1 LLSLFLIGLFGSVHC
16 FGMCGGIVGAF
27 SLSGAQRQALP
38 IKVAGQGLQ
47 HVLAFNA
54 GRIASY
60 MIAGALLGGF
70 SGSLQLWFDIAYL
83 QKGGYLLANLML
95 VLLGLTL
102 MGRWQGLSWLETLG
116 TLVWRRI
123 QPGMKYLLPADRPLK
138 ALLLGSLWGW
148 VPCGMVY
155 SVLMTAM
162 LSSSAW
168 TGAQVMLAF
177 GLGTLPALL
186 SMGLLGQG
194 LGSLARRPGVR
205 TVAGLMV
212 LVFGLL
218 GLIKTVRGVS
228 LGWLDAVCISQPA
241 MSSLPASQH

>member
-1 LLSLFLIGLFGSVHC
+1 
-16 FGMCGGIVGAF
+16 MCGGIVGAF
-27 SLSGAQRQALP
+27 SLSGSQRQPLQ
-38 IKVAGQGLQ
+38 IKVASQGLQ

-60 MIAGALLGGF
+60 MIAGALLGGL
-70 SGSLQLWFDIAYL
+70 SGSLQIWFDIATL
-83 QKGGYLLANLML
+83 QKGGYLLANVML

-194 LGSLARRPGVR
+194 LGSLVRRPGVR
-205 TVAGLMV
+205 TAAGLMV
-212 LVFGLL
+212 LMFGVL
-218 GLIKTVRGVS
+218 GLVKTVRGVS
-228 LGWLDAVCISQPA
+228 LGWLDVLCISQPA
-241 MSSLPASQH
+241 TASLPASQH